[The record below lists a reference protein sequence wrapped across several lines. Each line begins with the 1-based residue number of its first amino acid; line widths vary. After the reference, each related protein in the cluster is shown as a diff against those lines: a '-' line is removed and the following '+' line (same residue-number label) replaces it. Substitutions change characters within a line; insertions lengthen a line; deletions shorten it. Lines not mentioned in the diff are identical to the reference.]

1 MSSGLVIHIETEG
14 ERRTEVLS
22 ADLIRIGPGEDC
34 DVRVQS
40 SVFPF
45 DYGSAL
51 ELARSNGNYY
61 VKEFAASVPMT
72 RNGEPLQADQLLA
85 DGDQIFL
92 GSSEL
97 ALRFF
102 TVRDLPALVTGRRR
116 RRETEVAP
124 FIEAAAIEAAATAR
138 RDDAKVF
145 LREFSRELLR
155 EIKPST
161 KVATL
166 AIAAA
171 LVFGVLYLGY
181 AAYKEM
187 QRSRQ
192 TTNEQNQV
200 IAELR
205 ETVRRTNDQLG
216 DLDRSNQTLRDSLS
230 WAPRIRSAYGNGVA
244 LIAGSF
250 MYVEAGTNRPLRYP
264 DAQMSEEGAAAAQT
278 EGQTSQLT
286 PEGTG
291 EVARFDFVGTGFY
304 VGGGYILTNRHIVQ
318 PWVSYASAMTVSV
331 GPNAQPRLAR
341 IVAYFPEH
349 RNPMP
354 LRVRQVSARDDVD
367 LAVCTLEAQEIPAEI
382 PTLPLDVGSEAVAV
396 GRDVVMMGYPSGPDR
411 LLALFS
417 EAEANL
423 IRARSMSLE
432 AMLSQ
437 LAERNAVNPLT
448 TRGSITDMHARRI
461 VYDARTGDGGSGAPV
476 FGQSGRVIGVNF
488 AVFTENAASNFGV
501 PIRYAIPLLRR
512 AGWEPAEPLD
522 ETPSVAATPRDSRAS
537 APANTSR

>member
-1 MSSGLVIHIETEG
+1 MSNGLVIQIETGG

-34 DVRVQS
+34 DVRIIS
-40 SVFPF
+40 SALPF
-45 DYGSAL
+45 DYGAAL
-51 ELARSNGNYY
+51 EITRSNGNYQ
-61 VKEFAASVPMT
+61 VKEVAATVSIT
-72 RNGEPLQADQLLA
+72 HNGKPLMPEQVIA
-85 DGDQIFL
+85 DGDRIYL
-92 GSSEL
+92 GSPDL

-102 TVRDLPALVTGRRR
+102 TVRDLPAVVTGRRR

-124 FIEAAAIEAAATAR
+124 FIEQAAIEAAATAR

-161 KVATL
+161 KLATL

-181 AAYKEM
+181 AAYREM

-192 TTNEQNQV
+192 TINDQNEV
-200 IAELR
+200 IAQLR
-205 ETVRRTNDQLG
+205 EIARQTNHQLG
-216 DLDRSNQTLRDSLS
+216 EVNRSTEALRDSLS
-230 WAPRIRSAYGNGVA
+230 WAPRIRSTYGNGVA

-250 MYVEAGTNRPLRYP
+250 MYVEARTGRPLRYP
-264 DAQMSEEGAAAAQT
+264 DAQMNEDGSAAQT

-286 PEGTG
+286 PEGNG
-291 EVARFDFVGTGFY
+291 AIARFDFVGTGFH

-318 PWVSYASAMTVSV
+318 PWVSYESAMSVSV
-331 GPNAQPRLAR
+331 GAGAQPRLSR
-341 IVAYFPEH
+341 MLAYFPD
-349 RNPMP
+349 RRQPIP
-354 LRVRQVSARDDVD
+354 LRLRQVSTRDDVD
-367 LAVCTLEAQEIPAEI
+367 LAVCSLELAEVPPEI
-382 PTLPLDVGSEAVAV
+382 PTLPLDSGSDAVAV

-411 LLALFS
+411 LIILLP
-417 EAEANL
+417 EQEQNN

-432 AMLSQ
+432 ALLGN
-437 LAERNAVNPLT
+437 LAERDLINPLT
-448 TRGSITDMHARRI
+448 TKGSITDLPTRRI

-488 AVFTENAASNFGV
+488 AIFTENAASNFGV
-501 PIRYAIPLLRR
+501 PISSALPLLRR
-512 AGWEPAEPLD
+512 AGWEPSEPLN
-522 ETPSVAATPRDSRAS
+522 ETPAPSPAQRDARAN
-537 APANTSR
+537 APASPARN